1 MRDQCC
7 APRAEAKCDARDTKR
22 KTLLRTT
29 MVHTVQN
36 SKAVLKVLVVVNAT
50 DWKVEKHADKLRQR
64 KVNSVEEDD
73 L

>member
-1 MRDQCC
+1 
-7 APRAEAKCDARDTKR
+7 
-22 KTLLRTT
+22 